1 MSGSTGAGPSGP
13 VKRPG
18 SGSSPGSSQG
28 GKMIPPP
35 PKNSDLVEAELSELL
50 DKQEAALL
58 SVLDEIENDF

>member
-35 PKNSDLVEAELSELL
+35 PELL